1 VLSSFQKLNIAIT
14 LYRLC
19 CQPSGSIEDDR
30 VKEEQQRAA
39 ATKTKALRVHDRSM
53 SQAP

>member
-14 LYRLC
+14 LYKLC

-30 VKEEQQRAA
+30 VKEQQRAA
-39 ATKTKALRVHDRSM
+39 ATKTKALRVHDRNM